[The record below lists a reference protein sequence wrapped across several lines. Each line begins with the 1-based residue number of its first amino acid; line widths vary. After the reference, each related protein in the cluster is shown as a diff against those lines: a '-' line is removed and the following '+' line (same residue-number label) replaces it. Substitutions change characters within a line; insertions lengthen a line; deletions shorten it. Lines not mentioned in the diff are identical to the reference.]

1 MAHSKIGDAERYLL
15 WLEKVL
21 NHTRDIEVPKE
32 RDALV
37 EIDRDHDGYIIGWLI
52 PHKRVRFCQG
62 SELTCTED
70 GEVTASGQYCIPEYH
85 FHFQPGVQNPDMEV
99 FRLDLDRGEEAHF
112 NSSEARRAS
121 GDHIKNEQTPF
132 DFSNFNCRLALLMSM
147 VYLRTKVYPLDD
159 VEQQVYEPVLSQK
172 KDG

>member
-1 MAHSKIGDAERYLL
+1 MAYSKIRNVWAYFRNLDGALQAGCID
-15 WLEKVL
+15 
-21 NHTRDIEVPKE
+21 DPKAVH
-32 RDALV
+32 DFV
-37 EIDRDHDGYIIGWLI
+37 EIDEDDGQIVGWII
-52 PHKRVRFCQG
+52 PHRRVHFSQG
-62 SELTCTED
+62 SELSCTEE
-70 GEVTASGQYCIPEYH
+70 GVPAKAGQFHIPEYH

-112 NSSEARRAS
+112 NPSEARRAS
-121 GDHIKNEQTPF
+121 GDHIKNGQTPF